1 MAQQFPHHEYYFID
15 SFYPAIALM
24 LAFSIPAINLIGK
37 KPRLVASIIVSLA
50 MAGFIYSASGTLNS
64 LYQFQPWD
72 RNEIT
77 RQNFINTDK
86 YLDSIGV
93 ARTSKVLVLDSYNT
107 NAALTLM
114 NRKGYTVIWTKKE
127 NIEEGLSKPFDI
139 VAIQNCFIASDVVK
153 NDSSIITQIEKFA
166 DNGLV
171 SFYQRKN
178 NPNQTFNGFF
188 GITKDNTLYNFASD
202 FQSDSSQRGWSTF
215 ILSREKHFSPPSSVL
230 VDVKD
235 EFSPTF
241 EMKSNEINL
250 VGHAKILLTG
260 KILRET
266 NKKQEI
272 VASLKNK
279 DENYYYMNFAIQDY
293 TIDSPLW
300 QNFMFQFV
308 VPELKSGD
316 DKLSIYFWNPDKG
329 KFYLDDMA
337 LTIYK

>member
-1 MAQQFPHHEYYFID
+1 
-15 SFYPAIALM
+15 
-24 LAFSIPAINLIGK
+24 
-37 KPRLVASIIVSLA
+37 
-50 MAGFIYSASGTLNS
+50 
-64 LYQFQPWD
+64 
-72 RNEIT
+72 
-77 RQNFINTDK
+77 
-86 YLDSIGV
+86 
-93 ARTSKVLVLDSYNT
+93 
-107 NAALTLM
+107 
-114 NRKGYTVIWTKKE
+114 
-127 NIEEGLSKPFDI
+127 
-139 VAIQNCFIASDVVK
+139 
-153 NDSSIITQIEKFA
+153 
-166 DNGLV
+166 
-171 SFYQRKN
+171 
-178 NPNQTFNGFF
+178 
-188 GITKDNTLYNFASD
+188 
-202 FQSDSSQRGWSTF
+202 
-215 ILSREKHFSPPSSVL
+215 LSREKHFSPPSSVL